1 MKKVLLVLAVATVF
15 VACDSKKKE
24 DEKPVVPAVENPV
37 PVTPPT
43 NGDTGKMKTGTDT
56 GKSAMQNLKDAGDKG
71 TAAVKDAKTGDVK
84 SAAANTQGAVED
96 VKKAAAH

>member
-24 DEKPVVPAVENPV
+24 EEKPVVPPVEV
-37 PVTPPT
+37 PVTPPA
-43 NGDTGKMKTGTDT
+43 GDTGKMKPAGDT
-56 GKSAMQNLKDAGDKG
+56 GKTAMENLKDAGAKTG
-71 TAAVKDAKTGDVK
+71 EAVKDVKAGDVK
-84 SAAANTQGAVED
+84 SAGTNAKGAVED